1 MLERSLS
8 IVKDYWKTFTF
19 LIATAVFVAIGLHF
33 EWDKQ
38 IMAGFVVLFGIISQA
53 FAGLAALI
61 ALVPFVGPLIVKILS
76 IPFFWLLNG
85 IGWFV
90 SLLIAKKGYGSSV
103 VQGRVLTT
111 ALLVGVII
119 GFILGKLL

>member
-1 MLERSLS
+1 MYQRSL
-8 IVKDYWKTFTF
+8 IFLKDYWKTFTF
-19 LIATAVFVAIGLHF
+19 LLVAGIFIAIGVHY

-38 IMAGFVVLFGIISQA
+38 IIAGFVVLFGILSQA

-61 ALVPFVGPLIVKILS
+61 AMVPLIGPLIVKVLT

-90 SLLIAKKGYGSSV
+90 SLVIVRKGHGTSV

-111 ALLVGVII
+111 AVLVGVVI